1 MIQLAELLWWQAELT
16 AILARIG
23 SIEMEN
29 HAPVIEMEPVDEFPE
44 IDGVIYV

>member
-1 MIQLAELLWWQAELT
+1 MIELFHELAELS
-16 AILARIG
+16 AILARIC

-29 HAPVIEMEPVDEFPE
+29 HAPVIEPEPVEEFPE